1 MNFNLAWLLVCAT
14 GISGFVWLL
23 DKMMYAG
30 ERSMKAERIASTEGT
45 AKGDVEAALEPWWVE
60 NARSFFPVL
69 LFVLVLR
76 SFIVEPFRI
85 PSGSM
90 MSTLMVGDFILVNK
104 SAYGLRLPIGHKKIL
119 DLGSPERGDVAV
131 FRFPDNPK
139 IDYIKRVVGLPGD
152 TIKYAN
158 QRLYINGELVAEV
171 PEGEYTGPDTRTATM
186 QFSEDL
192 GGVKHTIL
200 KSKRAYESL
209 AGTRQYTQNF
219 TVPAGHYYMMGD
231 NRDNSNDSRY
241 WGVVP
246 EANLV
251 GRAFFIWLNVRHHSG
266 LDFDMDWGR
275 IGNRIQ

>member
-1 MNFNLAWLLVCAT
+1 MNFNLAWLLVSVT
-14 GISGFVWLL
+14 TFSGVVWLIDIL
-23 DKMMYAG
+23 FFSAK
-30 ERSMKAERIASTEGT
+30 RSEKAALMAADEGA
-45 AKGDVEAALEPWWVE
+45 AKRDVELALEPWWVE

-69 LFVLVLR
+69 LFVLILR

-119 DLGSPERGDVAV
+119 ELGTPERGDVAV
-131 FRFPDNPK
+131 FRYPDNPSV
-139 IDYIKRVVGLPGD
+139 DYIKRVVGLPGD
-152 TIKYAN
+152 TVAYVNK
-158 QRLYINGELVAEV
+158 RLYINDVLIEEDEGEKYTGVDGRSGTMHYLEKLGEVEHSILRNRNPNVGFSNNIKVEV
-171 PEGEYTGPDTRTATM
+171 PEGH
-186 QFSEDL
+186 F
-192 GGVKHTIL
+192 
-200 KSKRAYESL
+200 
-209 AGTRQYTQNF
+209 F
-219 TVPAGHYYMMGD
+219 MMGD

-241 WGVVP
+241 WGFVP

-251 GRAFFIWLNVRHHSG
+251 GRAFFIWLNVRHRSG